1 MTALAYLSSIL
12 DSRKL
17 GDYKIPLNILAGITP
32 LDKRDLDKKVEA
44 MRNDSLDVLQY
55 IDNDN
60 FTCVLRITS
69 TAKS

>member
-17 GDYKIPLNILAGITP
+17 GDYKIPLNIIADITP